1 MIEGI
6 LLFKAALAAVWRMFP
21 SGKQVFRKFPRA
33 SHVILVRDAGT
44 EWWLLW
50 EKEWL
55 IPRGLWEMLK
65 QMVRMASDGA
75 PDGMDV
81 ELFLRSGARDP
92 V

>member
-1 MIEGI
+1 MEKVSKWETG
-6 LLFKAALAAVWRMFP
+6 FP
-21 SGKQVFRKFPRA
+21 KIPRA
-33 SHVILVRDAGT
+33 SHVILARDAGAG
-44 EWWLLW
+44 WWQLW
-50 EKEWL
+50 EREWL

-81 ELFLRSGARDP
+81 KVAPRSGARDP